1 MRPRKKVTKR
11 NTTIFL
17 LPAQRAALARL
28 SERRDV
34 SMGHLIREAI
44 TALLKRV
51 QPR

>member
-1 MRPRKKVTKR
+1 MRPRKKITKV

-17 LPAQRAALARL
+17 LPAQRAALARI

-44 TALLKRV
+44 TLMLKRE